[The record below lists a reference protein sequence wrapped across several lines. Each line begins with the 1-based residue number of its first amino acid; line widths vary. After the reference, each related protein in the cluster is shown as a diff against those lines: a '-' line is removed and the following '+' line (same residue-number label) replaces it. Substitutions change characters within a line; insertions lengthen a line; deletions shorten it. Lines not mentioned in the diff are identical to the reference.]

1 MAFRQNPGALF
12 IGTLS
17 PDDKAF
23 VASVLKAALD
33 DGYEKVVEPC
43 SGGLA
48 MSCIAA
54 DVGFQS
60 IEASDITLF
69 SGILGRYVEG
79 RGIEDME
86 ITRIEDGSRIEDPL
100 DAMME
105 IKHAELVGKAGSV
118 YGEAMLIDF
127 EQRYDEIRAGVQRRM
142 DEIRERIPSLKY
154 RDMDMF
160 DHINAVRGEKRG
172 TLEQLPYCV
181 LTDRGVEI
189 VSGHHRTRAARAAGL
204 DHINVLLDRT
214 ELTRSSI
221 AAKQLAHN
229 AIEGTDDEDMLRH
242 IADIITDVDDMLESA
257 IDKEYFD
264 AVQENARQMPVPQV
278 DFDWKTV
285 QLTFL
290 DHQVCDLNR
299 LCEKAAKAD
308 VELAVPME
316 LFEPFVEALQATKKY
331 GDVKNAGAAVWLMT
345 RAALRQFGEDDS
357 RAYTPIMKLF
367 GRAAIPTTTY
377 EGVKSIIE
385 RKMKAGE
392 ISQPWEIFE
401 NLLGEKTYGARGRKA
416 D

>member
-1 MAFRQNPGALF
+1 MAFGQNPGALF

-54 DVGFQS
+54 DVGFKS
-60 IEASDITLF
+60 VEASDITLF

-127 EQRYDEIRAGVQRRM
+127 EQRYDEIRAGVQQRM

-160 DHINAVRGEKRG
+160 
-172 TLEQLPYCV
+172 
-181 LTDRGVEI
+181 
-189 VSGHHRTRAARAAGL
+189 

-229 AIEGTDDEDMLRH
+229 AIEGTDDEDMLRR

-257 IDKEYFD
+257 IDKEHFD
-264 AVQENARQMPVPQV
+264 AVQEKARQMPVPQV
-278 DFDWKTV
+278 GFDWKTV

-345 RAALRQFGEDDS
+345 RAALRQFGEDDG

-377 EGVKSIIE
+377 EGVKYIID

-392 ISQPWEIFE
+392 ISQPWEISE
-401 NLLGEKTYGARGRKA
+401 NLLGETYGARGRKA

>member
-1 MAFRQNPGALF
+1 MIEKVNPDHPDKVADRIAGALVDMAYAKQENPR
-12 IGTLS
+12 I
-17 PDDKAF
+17 A
-23 VASVLKAALD
+23 
-33 DGYEKVVEPC
+33 VE
-43 SGGLA
+43 
-48 MSCIAA
+48 
-54 DVGFQS
+54 
-60 IEASDITLF
+60 
-69 SGILGRYVEG
+69 
-79 RGIEDME
+79 
-86 ITRIEDGSRIEDPL
+86 
-100 DAMME
+100 
-105 IKHAELVGKAGSV
+105 
-118 YGEAMLIDF
+118 
-127 EQRYDEIRAGVQRRM
+127 
-142 DEIRERIPSLKY
+142 
-154 RDMDMF
+154 
-160 DHINAVRGEKRG
+160 
-172 TLEQLPYCV
+172 
-181 LTDRGVEI
+181 
-189 VSGHHRTRAARAAGL
+189 
-204 DHINVLLDRT
+204 VLLGHG
-214 ELTRSSI
+214 ECNII
-221 AAKQLAHN
+221 A
-229 AIEGTDDEDMLRH
+229 
-242 IADIITDVDDMLESA
+242 DVDDMLESA

-264 AVQENARQMPVPQV
+264 AVQEKARQMPVPQV

-345 RAALRQFGEDDS
+345 RAALRQFGEDDG

-401 NLLGEKTYGARGRKA
+401 NLLGETYGARGRKA

>member
-1 MAFRQNPGALF
+1 MAKETPEGVT
-12 IGTLS
+12 I
-17 PDDKAF
+17 
-23 VASVLKAALD
+23 VAEL
-33 DGYEKVVEPC
+33 
-43 SGGLA
+43 
-48 MSCIAA
+48 
-54 DVGFQS
+54 
-60 IEASDITLF
+60 
-69 SGILGRYVEG
+69 
-79 RGIEDME
+79 
-86 ITRIEDGSRIEDPL
+86 EDGICLARCDL
-100 DAMME
+100 DA
-105 IKHAELVGKAGSV
+105 LR
-118 YGEAMLIDF
+118 
-127 EQRYDEIRAGVQRRM
+127 EQD
-142 DEIRERIPSLKY
+142 
-154 RDMDMF
+154 
-160 DHINAVRGEKRG
+160 INARVMDDAKFNQLVANIEKRG

-229 AIEGTDDEDMLRH
+229 AIEGTDDEDML
-242 IADIITDVDDMLESA
+242 ESA

-264 AVQENARQMPVPQV
+264 AVQEKARQMPVPQV

-316 LFEPFVEALQATKKY
+316 LFKPFVEALQATKKY

-345 RAALRQFGEDDS
+345 RAALRQFGEDDG

-401 NLLGEKTYGARGRKA
+401 NLSGEKTYGARGRKA

>member
-1 MAFRQNPGALF
+1 MAKEAPEGVT
-12 IGTLS
+12 I
-17 PDDKAF
+17 
-23 VASVLKAALD
+23 VAEL
-33 DGYEKVVEPC
+33 
-43 SGGLA
+43 
-48 MSCIAA
+48 
-54 DVGFQS
+54 
-60 IEASDITLF
+60 
-69 SGILGRYVEG
+69 
-79 RGIEDME
+79 
-86 ITRIEDGSRIEDPL
+86 EDGICLARCDL
-100 DAMME
+100 DS
-105 IKHAELVGKAGSV
+105 LR
-118 YGEAMLIDF
+118 
-127 EQRYDEIRAGVQRRM
+127 EQD
-142 DEIRERIPSLKY
+142 
-154 RDMDMF
+154 
-160 DHINAVRGEKRG
+160 INARVMDDAKFNQLVANIEKRG

-229 AIEGTDDEDMLRH
+229 AIEGTDDEDMLRR

-264 AVQENARQMPVPQV
+264 AVQEKARQMPVPQV

-345 RAALRQFGEDDS
+345 RAALSQFGEDDG

-377 EGVKSIIE
+377 EGVKSIID

-401 NLLGEKTYGARGRKA
+401 NLLGETYGARGRKA